1 MAAPSGI
8 PARVRSHHLFPRSDD
23 VRRLWALALPVVV
36 VQLGMMLMGVVT
48 TIMVGHV
55 SAADLAAAALG
66 NLCFVWLA
74 LLGWGTLMGL
84 DPIVAQAHGAQ
95 DREGVALGVQRGL
108 VLAVG
113 VSVATALLFVP
124 ARPALVLLRQ
134 PAEVVPLAAR
144 YIEVSIPGIFPFFVF
159 LVLRQSLQAMGRM
172 RAIVIVILGAN
183 VLNAALGWVLIFGR
197 LGSPALGAV
206 GAGLAATGSRFAL
219 ALGLLA
225 LAWRELR
232 PLLLPPRRE
241 ALDRAALGRML
252 QLGVPIGLQMQ
263 LEYGIF
269 ALVALLMGRL
279 GTVPMAAHQIALTIA
294 SVTFMVPQGI
304 GGAAAVLVGQ
314 AVGAGDASR
323 ARRAAAASLAAGAAF
338 MLLAGLVL
346 VALPGPLARL
356 FSVEA
361 PVVAVAVL
369 LLPIAGVF
377 QLFDGIQVVSI
388 GILRGVGDTRA
399 PVVLNV
405 LGFWLIGLPAS
416 LWFGFGLRAGAAGLW
431 WGLVVG
437 LVVVALSLLTRVRGR
452 MRRSL
457 ARVVVNGTPAP
468 V

>member
-8 PARVRSHHLFPRSDD
+8 PARVRSHHLFPTSDD
-23 VRRLWALALPVVV
+23 VRRLWALSLPVVV

-48 TIMVGHV
+48 TVMVGHV
-55 SAADLAAAALG
+55 SATDLAAAALG
-66 NLCFVWLA
+66 NLCFVWLVM
-74 LLGWGTLMGL
+74 LGWGTLMSL
-84 DPIVAQAHGAQ
+84 DPIVAQAHGA
-95 DREGVALGVQRGL
+95 DDCEGVARGVQRGL
-108 VLAVG
+108 VLAAG
-113 VSVATALLFVP
+113 LSVLTALLFLPV
-124 ARPALVLLRQ
+124 RSVLVLLRQ
-134 PAEVVPLAAR
+134 PADVVPLAAH
-144 YIEVSIPGIFPFFVF
+144 YIEVSIPGILPFFVF

-172 RAIVIVILGAN
+172 RAIVVTILGAN
-183 VLNAALGWVLIFGR
+183 VLNAALGWALVFGH
-197 LGSPALGAV
+197 LGSPALGVV
-206 GAGLAATGSRFAL
+206 GAGLAATVSRFAL

-232 PLLLPPRRE
+232 PLLSPPRRE
-241 ALDRAALGRML
+241 ALDRAALVRMV

-314 AVGAGDASR
+314 AVGAGDGSR
-323 ARRAAAASLAAGAAF
+323 ARRAAAASLGAGAAF
-338 MLLAGLVL
+338 MLLCGLAL
-346 VALPGPLARL
+346 MTLPGPMARL
-356 FSVEA
+356 FSAEA
-361 PVVAVAVL
+361 PVLAVATL

-377 QLFDGIQVVSI
+377 QVFDGIQVVSI

-399 PVVLNV
+399 PVLLNV
-405 LGFWLIGLPAS
+405 LAFWLIGLPAS
-416 LWFGFGLRAGAAGLW
+416 LWFGFGLGGGAAGLW

-437 LVVVALSLLTRVRGR
+437 LVLVAGALLARVRQR
-452 MRRSL
+452 LRRSL
-457 ARVVVNGTPAP
+457 ARNVVEGIPAP